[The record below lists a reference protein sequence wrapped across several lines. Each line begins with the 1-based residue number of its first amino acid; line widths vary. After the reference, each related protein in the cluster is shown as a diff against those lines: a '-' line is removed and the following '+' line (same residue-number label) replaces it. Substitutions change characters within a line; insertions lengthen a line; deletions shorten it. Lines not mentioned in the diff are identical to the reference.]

1 MATHSLYILDLKG
14 KVIISRHY
22 RSDLPANVPQR
33 FIARIMEEDEVNVKP
48 VIQDEGLSF
57 IYVRHNNLYSK
68 IKNNRNYS

>member
-22 RSDLPANVPQR
+22 RSDLPANDPQR